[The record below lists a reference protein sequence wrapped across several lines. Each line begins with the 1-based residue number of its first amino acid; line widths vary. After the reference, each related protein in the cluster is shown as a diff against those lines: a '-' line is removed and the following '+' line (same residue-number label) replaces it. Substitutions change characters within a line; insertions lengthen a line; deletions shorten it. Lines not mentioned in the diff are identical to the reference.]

1 MQGMFERVTWPLRK
15 LTWLIEEKI
24 LWRLADALR
33 KLTGRSYAH
42 MRVEPEPV
50 DEVVPQPL
58 EAPAAPSLETAAAPS
73 LEAPAG
79 TVDRRI
85 FPRMRDRFRNR
96 FGTSGRDVFV
106 VLGTVAV
113 ALGVGIGVVAIT
125 GPHGTTP
132 AAPSRSAPTASAPAT
147 SPANAAAAA
156 PTAAQTP
163 NLQGVAPDFKA
174 SSKATGSNAASATK
188 TQAATAGG
196 TNAKPSSIPP
206 GVTDDAA
213 ALRTAQ
219 NFAGAFV
226 LYEVGKSNPKVRQTF
241 ARTATPALAKALRDR
256 PPRLPASVKVPTA
269 KVQNVVLGAKSG
281 KSLDASVSLLRLGAL
296 SELRLTLIQ
305 RHKAWLVSE
314 VRG

>member
-1 MQGMFERVTWPLRK
+1 MQGVFERATWPLRK
-15 LTWLIEEKI
+15 LIWLIEEKV

-33 KLTGRSYAH
+33 RLTGRSYAH
-42 MRVEPEPV
+42 VRVKPEPL
-50 DEVVPQPL
+50 DEVAPQP
-58 EAPAAPSLETAAAPS
+58 LETAAALP

-96 FGTSGRDVFV
+96 FGTSGRDLIV
-106 VLGTVAV
+106 VLGTIAV
-113 ALGVGIGVVAIT
+113 ALGVGIGVVALT

-132 AAPSRSAPTASAPAT
+132 PAVPSASAPAASAPAT
-147 SPANAAAAA
+147 SQANAPAA
-156 PTAAQTP
+156 PTAAKTP

-174 SSKATGSNAASATK
+174 SSKDAGSNAASATN

-196 TNAKPSSIPP
+196 TSAKPSSIPA

-226 LYEVGKSNPKVRQTF
+226 LYEVGKSSPKVRQTF

-256 PPRLPASVKVPTA
+256 PPRLPASAKVPTA

-281 KSLDASVSLLRLGAL
+281 NSLDASVSLLRLGAL

-305 RHKAWLVSE
+305 RHKAWVVSE